1 MILVCGHGSDPGIAQ
16 LLVVLQ
22 AMAAPFCMLEL
33 GDLEQAR
40 LQMAGGA
47 QGLSA
52 ALVWPQHRL
61 ALDAVTAVYAQPW
74 GPAWVEGAMAAMSL
88 FHPLWEWLDVAPM
101 LVVNRPMAVRAHAG
115 GLAQARQMGAAGFL
129 CPPVLV
135 SSDEDDIR
143 AFVQRHGRVLF
154 TASNGVRGSA
164 TVQDDG
170 WLERLHNQPA
180 LPIYFQA
187 FVGGHILHV
196 LVVGRRVFAAEPAK
210 AAVDWVGVVLPAEVV
225 ARCVA
230 LTETL
235 GLSMSGMDLC
245 LRPDGTYVCLAVHS
259 SPSFEHCGAQ
269 MGRQIVSALAQCLAA
284 AR

>member
-33 GDLEQAR
+33 ADLEQAR
-40 LQMAGGA
+40 LQMDGGA

-61 ALDAVTAVYAQPW
+61 ALDAVTAVYVQPW
-74 GPAWVEGAMAAMSL
+74 GPAWADGALAAGSVP
-88 FHPLWEWLDVAPM
+88 HPLWEWLDVTPA

-115 GLAQARQMGAAGFL
+115 SLAQARQIGAAGFL

-143 AFVQRHGRVLF
+143 AFVQRHGQVLF
-154 TASNGVRGSA
+154 TASNGVRGNAS
-164 TVQDDG
+164 VQDDC
-170 WLERLHNQPA
+170 WLERLHSQPA

-187 FVGGHILHV
+187 FVAGGVLHV
-196 LVVGRRVFAAEPAK
+196 LVVGRRVLAAEPA
-210 AAVDWVGVVLPAEVV
+210 APADWAGVELPADVV
-225 ARCVA
+225 ARCVV
-230 LTETL
+230 LTEAL
-235 GLSMSGMDLC
+235 GLSMSGIDLC

-259 SPSFEHCGAQ
+259 LPSLEHCGVQ
-269 MGRQIVSALAQCLAA
+269 MGERTVSALAQCLVA